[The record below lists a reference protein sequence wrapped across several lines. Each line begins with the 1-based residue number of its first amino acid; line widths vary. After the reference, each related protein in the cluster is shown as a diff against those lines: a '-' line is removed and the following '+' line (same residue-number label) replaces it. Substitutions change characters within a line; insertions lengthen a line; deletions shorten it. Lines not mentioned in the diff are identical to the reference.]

1 MPRRMVLKIKG
12 VNAWKMFCIVH
23 GKLVSTHLML
33 ILLFY
38 KHQSPL
44 GKTWTTVAFKNNL
57 SPIYSHL
64 LSEMGNVE
72 SEGKEKNI

>member
-1 MPRRMVLKIKG
+1 MPHRMVLKIKG

-57 SPIYSHL
+57 SPIYSHFL
-64 LSEMGNVE
+64 CEMGNAE

>member
-44 GKTWTTVAFKNNL
+44 GKTWTTVTFKNNL